1 MGMRSRQ
8 ESTQKIL
15 KSMVPNTN
23 IDYHYN
29 SNFMPDTGTLE
40 YLRLPA
46 ESENVRIESG
56 VREKDEISVYYDPMI
71 AKVVVRGKDR
81 AEAIKLLDRTLK
93 QFLVVGVR
101 TNIPLLRKII
111 QQDQFKDGTMDTGFI
126 SDNRS
131 ILFGQDASSME
142 AIAIGCVLQILLCQS
157 ENCSLGPWIL
167 QDGASNFIPRRI
179 PLSIQADQPYDC
191 EVILRPGMKFKVNIV
206 RRTWDS
212 CNLILDLFI
221 ESNQYGPY
229 TEHEYCW

>member
-1 MGMRSRQ
+1 MGMRSRRG
-8 ESTQKIL
+8 STQKIL
-15 KSMVPNTN
+15 KSMVTNTN
-23 IDYHYN
+23 IDYRYN
-29 SNFMPDTGTLE
+29 SNFMPDTGILE

-56 VREKDEISVYYDPMI
+56 VRENDEISVYYDPMI
-71 AKVVVRGKDR
+71 AKVVVKGKDR

-126 SDNRS
+126 NDNRS

-179 PLSIQADQPYDC
+179 PLSIQADQLYDC
-191 EVILRPGMKFKVNIV
+191 EVILRPGMKFQVNIV
-206 RRTWDS
+206 R
-212 CNLILDLFI
+212 
-221 ESNQYGPY
+221 
-229 TEHEYCW
+229 